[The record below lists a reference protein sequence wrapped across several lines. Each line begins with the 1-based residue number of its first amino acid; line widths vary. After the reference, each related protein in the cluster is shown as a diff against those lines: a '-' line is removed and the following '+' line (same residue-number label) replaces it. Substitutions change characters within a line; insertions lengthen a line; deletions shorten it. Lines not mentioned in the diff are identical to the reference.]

1 LLAGPTSGGAMTVG
15 RARCL
20 LVAITVVGCS
30 GASSLAPGTSIAGSW
45 GTYPPGAPIGPG
57 GEAGFLLSESGNAVT
72 GTYQDIPFQG
82 TFSVAGTYDRPNVTL
97 VLTPVS
103 SGGGRPD
110 SVETVTGY
118 VKNGSEMVVEGTTYY
133 KQ

>member
-1 LLAGPTSGGAMTVG
+1 MVRRGLS
-15 RARCL
+15 L
-20 LVAITVVGCS
+20 LVVVGVVGCS

-45 GTYPPGAPIGPG
+45 GTYPPGETPGPG
-57 GEAGFLLSESGNAVT
+57 GEAGFLLSESGDAVT

-97 VLTPVS
+97 VLTPVGSS
-103 SGGGRPD
+103 SGGPKSPD
-110 SVETVTGY
+110 TTETVTGY
-118 VKNGSEMVVEGTTYY
+118 VKNGSQMIIEGTTFY